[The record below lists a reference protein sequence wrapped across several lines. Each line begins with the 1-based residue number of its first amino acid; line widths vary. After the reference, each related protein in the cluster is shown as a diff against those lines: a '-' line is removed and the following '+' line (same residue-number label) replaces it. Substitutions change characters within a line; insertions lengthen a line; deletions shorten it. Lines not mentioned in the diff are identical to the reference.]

1 MDCCS
6 RHLTGDEIINN
17 YTFCAIYSVNITL
30 TRAAASKT
38 LKVMYS
44 PALTISYSG
53 EAKGEVW
60 QPEDRGLYQSTQ
72 LLFSCSK
79 SVSRTSPS
87 RFQRRGWSLN
97 AMEQNSFFDNDIKGD
112 GCFCVWSGACLKCS
126 EDCGVVGQVHCCFAL
141 GMIISCYR
149 HESLKQLSAWH
160 VNNDLPFL
168 PADAKPTLTPK
179 YLQYYLSSG
188 IHFLSSFCLWL
199 QFHTIRG
206 NY

>member
-1 MDCCS
+1 MGAS
-6 RHLTGDEIINN
+6 G
-17 YTFCAIYSVNITL
+17 SVCRSVQGLCTVATHGL
-30 TRAAASKT
+30 R
-38 LKVMYS
+38 LRCF
-44 PALTISYSG
+44 LFRRG
-53 EAKGEVW
+53 EARGERHGS
-60 QPEDRGLYQSTQ
+60 PEDKGLYQTTQ

-126 EDCGVVGQVHCCFAL
+126 EDSGVVGQVHCCRAL

-149 HESLKQLSAWH
+149 RESLKQLSAWH

-168 PADAKPTLTPK
+168 TCWR
-179 YLQYYLSSG
+179 LSNSD
-188 IHFLSSFCLWL
+188 
-199 QFHTIRG
+199 T
-206 NY
+206 